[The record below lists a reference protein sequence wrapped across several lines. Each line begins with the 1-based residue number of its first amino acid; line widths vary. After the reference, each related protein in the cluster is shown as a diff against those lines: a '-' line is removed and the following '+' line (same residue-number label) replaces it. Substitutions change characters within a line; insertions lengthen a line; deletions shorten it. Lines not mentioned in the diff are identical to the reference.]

1 MTDAEYV
8 CPHCNTF
15 NSKRPSSKPKSS
27 PFAPQEEFESSA
39 PTEPTAEAPQPPAE
53 KRSRASLPSEAT
65 QLPWQAQS
73 TGVDETQTKRRS
85 ARLRATHSPP
95 EKASE
100 SMELLSLIHI

>member
-1 MTDAEYV
+1 MTDTEYV

-27 PFAPQEEFESSA
+27 PFAPQEEFESSGA
-39 PTEPTAEAPQPPAE
+39 VEPTAEAPAPPTE
-53 KRSRASLPSEAT
+53 KRSHASLPSEAT

-73 TGVDETQTKRRS
+73 TGVNESRSKRRS

-95 EKASE
+95 DKANE
-100 SMELLSLIHI
+100 SMELDEE